1 VTTAGR
7 AEGAV
12 ADAVAPPPRHPRFPL
27 IDGIR
32 AIAVLSV
39 VLVHAASSGGAI
51 GDTLPGRLLAHLNI
65 GVTIFFVISGFLLYR
80 PFIAERGGG
89 PPPPAFVDYGRR
101 RFLRIFPAYWLVL
114 TVLVIL
120 PFTTGVVNGEGLQQ
134 YALLQTLPLA
144 DGGGCTVAYDE
155 CGLAQTW
162 SLVVELTFYIA
173 LPAYV
178 VVSTL
183 LARGRPLRRWVP
195 TELALLAL
203 LAAVSVYAAL
213 GLDHEGARPLTGGT
227 VLGFAYWFALGLGLA
242 IASVAISASPR
253 RGRIQRLLAARPELP
268 WALAAGLYLALCL
281 WLPPSPF
288 IFERDQRVVTH
299 LAFGLI
305 ALLVVVPAVIG
316 GEEGGAP
323 RRLLAQRPVA
333 WLGLISYGI
342 FLWHFPVIMELDQ
355 AGGMSFVPLLTAALA
370 ITIPIAAL
378 SYYVLERPLLRLK
391 YRRPAKPPAAS
402 GTSAAST

>member
-1 VTTAGR
+1 MTGAGR

-39 VLVHAASSGGAI
+39 VLVHVAGSGGAI
-51 GDTLPGRLLAHLNI
+51 GDTIHGRLLAHLNI

-89 PPPPAFVDYGRR
+89 PPAPAFLDYGRR
-101 RFLRIFPAYWLVL
+101 RILRIFPAYWLAL

-120 PFTTGVVNGEGLQQ
+120 PFTTGVVDGEGVLQ
-134 YALLQTLPLA
+134 YSLLHALPLS

-162 SLVVELTFYIA
+162 SLVVELTFYLA

-178 VVSTL
+178 LLSGL
-183 LARGRPLRRWVP
+183 LAARRPLRRWVSA
-195 TELALLAL
+195 ELILLAV
-203 LAAVSVYAAL
+203 LAAASVYAAF
-213 GLDHEGARPLTGGT
+213 GMDHEGARPLTGGS

-242 IASVAISASPR
+242 IVSVAISAARDHGP
-253 RGRIQRLLAARPELP
+253 IVRLLAARPEIP
-268 WALAAGLYLALCL
+268 WGLAGALYLALCL
-281 WLPPSPF
+281 WLPPTPF
-288 IFERDQRVVTH
+288 IFDRDQQVVAH
-299 LAFGLI
+299 LGFGLV

-316 GEEGGAP
+316 DRDGGAP
-323 RRLLAQRPVA
+323 RTLLAQPAVA
-333 WLGLISYGI
+333 WIGLISYGI
-342 FLWHFPVIMELDQ
+342 FLWHFPVVIELEQ
-355 AGGMSFVPLLTAALA
+355 AGDLSFFPLLAAVLA
-370 ITIPIAAL
+370 ITIPIAAA

-391 YRRPAKPPAAS
+391 YRR
-402 GTSAAST
+402 T